1 VKTFPTPTNTPI
13 KTSPTVQPEATKVE
27 GTKRGPVDASTNSLS
42 FFRSTHV
49 KSKTYTNPVT
59 ATTEFD
65 TNKVEEGEKNGDQ
78 VKDSTTP
85 ANSLLFFRRTVE
97 TPMSSSDP
105 LGTSVHRHS
114 QKSRSAEADASTI
127 QRDKEAL
134 GSSKEPAVSAKPKR
148 PAHFRSIS
156 AEKEKPGLVKE
167 GKGSSTSAKL
177 IRLIGSR
184 SKRATRRKAA
194 KKSSAVRKVVGE
206 PPVHFRSVSLRSAT
220 PVHIKS
226 YSPTITP
233 DETKAGAN
241 EPDPIEGVDET
252 SVVNDEVKGACGVV
266 QPGED
271 SKVVESVKSTKST
284 EDPEN
289 IKYAENTENLEP
301 TETTETSESIEST
314 GSNESIKS
322 VENTKNAESAKLPK
336 TIRRTTS
343 FDDSERLFNLN
354 PLELPPKRKSH
365 AISHPQ
371 NAERLETADFNA
383 LFEQAAVESP
393 PQRPSIPDRRG
404 PHSVSNHIRSGVSK
418 DLSKRIDIVGFT
430 PHTKFLAH
438 SLSVSGH
445 TPVGIYVHSKFPLTQ
460 WGLENREMTVY
471 NQALAPVSSTPVPYP
486 TYIFDRRRYSG
497 GPRDLGFFDNLIV
510 DMSAASGISFFMEL
524 KARIDRRTT
533 ICLMHPGLGEMEML
547 NQKVFRDPANRPS
560 YVLGYSTYNIAKV
573 SGKMFSIQHRDAY
586 PARILL
592 HGVVETY
599 GTTTAEMARAEEQ
612 RRQTQN
618 LIHIMSSVPPLNIV
632 PVPWDIYLD
641 SKLPKMIFKS
651 LADTIS
657 VILGL
662 QYRHIAPNAPA
673 MRLWNNLLEEILFVI
688 SKFPELQ
695 AEGRPRRV
703 YERLKGPTF
712 RKTLLNYLACQ
723 DQNVSHWISWVRY
736 GGGVPIDYFN
746 GYFVKRA
753 KELGL
758 STPYNDMA
766 IDTVKSRIA
775 QRRLELE
782 ADIPHNNSPYMSDHD
797 LISDSEPI
805 NPIDMNLLKGMI

>member
-1 VKTFPTPTNTPI
+1 MQEEKGAFGNSRESTV
-13 KTSPTVQPEATKVE
+13 SP
-27 GTKRGPVDASTNSLS
+27 
-42 FFRSTHV
+42 
-49 KSKTYTNPVT
+49 
-59 ATTEFD
+59 
-65 TNKVEEGEKNGDQ
+65 
-78 VKDSTTP
+78 
-85 ANSLLFFRRTVE
+85 
-97 TPMSSSDP
+97 
-105 LGTSVHRHS
+105 
-114 QKSRSAEADASTI
+114 
-127 QRDKEAL
+127 
-134 GSSKEPAVSAKPKR
+134 KPKR

-156 AEKEKPGLVKE
+156 AERKLGLVRK
-167 GKGSSTSAKL
+167 GKGSGASAKP
-177 IRLIGSR
+177 IRLVDSR
-184 SKRATRRKAA
+184 RKRAARRKGA
-194 KKSSAVRKVVGE
+194 KKSSLVRKVVGE
-206 PPVHFRSVSLRSAT
+206 PPVHFRSVSLHSAT
-220 PVHIKS
+220 PVRVKS
-226 YSPTITP
+226 YSPAIIP
-233 DETKAGAN
+233 DETEAGAN
-241 EPDPIEGVDET
+241 EPDPIERFKET
-252 SVVNDEVKGACGVV
+252 SIVDDGAEGACGVIK
-266 QPGED
+266 PSED
-271 SKVVESVKSTKST
+271 GTVVSGVGSTKST
-284 EDPEN
+284 EGLDN
-289 IKYAENTENLEP
+289 IKCAENAENLE
-301 TETTETSESIEST
+301 SIESIEST
-314 GSNESIKS
+314 RSNESTKNT
-322 VENTKNAESAKLPK
+322 ENTEDAKSTGRPE
-336 TIRRTTS
+336 TIGRTTS
-343 FDDSERLFNLN
+343 FDNSERLFNVKSLE
-354 PLELPPKRKSH
+354 PLRRKKSH
-365 AISHPQ
+365 LISHSQ
-371 NAERLETADFNA
+371 NTERLETADFKV
-383 LFEQAAVESP
+383 LFEQAVVESP
-393 PQRPSIPDRRG
+393 SQKPTIPSRHG
-404 PHSVSNHIRSGVSK
+404 PHSGSSDNIGSGMSK
-418 DLSKRIDIVGFT
+418 DFSKRIDIVGFT
-430 PHTKFLAH
+430 PHTKFLTH

-445 TPVGIYVHSKFPLTQ
+445 QPAGIYVHSKFPLTQ

-471 NQALAPVSSTPVPYP
+471 NQALAPISSTPVPYP

-547 NQKVFRDPANRPS
+547 NQKVFRDPANRPT
-560 YVLGYSTYNIAKV
+560 YVLGYSTYNIAKMP
-573 SGKMFSIQHRDAY
+573 GKMFSVQHRDAY

-592 HGVVETY
+592 HGVVEAY
-599 GTTTAEMARAEEQ
+599 GTTTAETARAEEQ

-618 LIHIMSSVPPLNIV
+618 LIQIMSSAPALNIV

-641 SKLPKMIFKS
+641 SKLPKMIFRS

-712 RKTLLNYLACQ
+712 RKTLMNYLACQ
-723 DQNVSHWISWVRY
+723 EQNVSHWISWVRY

-766 IDTVKSRIA
+766 IDAVKSRIA

-782 ADIPHNNSPYMSDHD
+782 ADIPHNHSPYMSDHD

-805 NPIDMNLLKGMI
+805 NPLDMNLLKGMI